1 MAPPQKVKP
10 TPKGARY
17 QHSESL
23 LRDVVEN
30 AGVGIA
36 LVATDG
42 RMTYVNRA
50 FGEMF
55 GYAPEECIGLRRQ
68 DIIRSTPADN
78 TDELVENPASGD
90 AERYRAER
98 QYLRRDGGWFWGL
111 TSVLALR
118 AGDSG
123 AGPKFMVQIADI
135 DRQKQA
141 EARWNFA
148 LEGAGQGVW
157 DRDFRTNSMF
167 YSRTWRLMRGL
178 GPDEEIDGSDTE
190 WMKRVH
196 PEDLPRIKES
206 SRLQVSGESGVN
218 FHEYRELRRDGQ
230 WMWIASRGRT
240 IEWMQDGTPARI
252 IGTDTDI
259 TSLKK
264 VEAELAEEKERLS
277 VTLKSIGDGVI
288 STDRMGNIT
297 FMNPVAEHLT
307 GWQAA
312 DVIGKRVEEIFRLVG
327 EATGAAGAA
336 AVGECLQQLKN
347 VFLEED
353 MLMLSRTGQRRNL
366 RGSAAPVRMP
376 DGSVLGAVLVFQD
389 VTEARQLQREL
400 AYAARHDSLTG
411 LVNRAAFEK
420 ALSEICAEAHRGQRE
435 HALCFIDLD
444 RFKAVNDAAG
454 HAAGDELLRQ
464 VTNTIRR
471 AIRGRDLAGRLGGDE
486 FAVLL
491 VDCSLADA
499 AKIVEQILA
508 AITATRFVWE
518 GQVHTVGASA
528 GITAITASSTGVAEL
543 MRQADAACYMA
554 KAAGR
559 NRLQIHGP
567 APAVAAEAKS
577 A

>member
-1 MAPPQKVKP
+1 MAPPTKVKP
-10 TPKGARY
+10 TPKGAGY
-17 QHSESL
+17 HPSESL
-23 LRDVVEN
+23 LRDVVQN
-30 AGVGIA
+30 AAVGIA
-36 LVATDG
+36 LVSGDD
-42 RMTYVNRA
+42 RITYVNRT

-55 GYAPEECIGLRRQ
+55 GCEPEECFGVRRE
-68 DIIRSTPADN
+68 DIIRSTLAESAAEPPEN
-78 TDELVENPASGD
+78 LVSGD
-90 AERYRAER
+90 ARRHQTER
-98 QYLRRDGGWFWGL
+98 QYLRRDGSRFWGL
-111 TSVLALR
+111 ASMSALR
-118 AGDSG
+118 TEDLDG
-123 AGPKFMVQIADI
+123 GPKFIVQIVDV

-157 DRDFRTNSMF
+157 DRDFRTGSMF

-196 PEDLPRIKES
+196 PEDLPRIREA

-218 FHEYRELRRDGQ
+218 FLEYRERRRDGR

-240 IEWMQDGTPARI
+240 IEWMEDGTPARI

-288 STDRMGNIT
+288 STDRWGKIT

-312 DVIGKRVEEIFRLVG
+312 DVVGKGVEEVFRLVG
-327 EATGAAGAA
+327 ESTGTAGAA
-336 AVGECLQQLKN
+336 PVAQCLQQLKN

-353 MLMLSRTGQRRNL
+353 MLMLSRTGERRNL

-411 LVNRAAFEK
+411 LLNRAAFEK
-420 ALSEICAEAHRGQRE
+420 ALSEVCAEAARGERE

-454 HAAGDELLRQ
+454 HAAGDDLLRQ

-471 AIRGRDLAGRLGGDE
+471 AVRGRDLAGRLGGDE

-491 VDCSLADA
+491 VDCPLADA
-499 AKIVEQILA
+499 GKIAEQILA
-508 AITATRFVWE
+508 AIAATRFVWE
-518 GQVHTVGASA
+518 GHVHTVGASA
-528 GITAITASSTGVAEL
+528 GITAVTASSTSVAEL
-543 MRQADAACYMA
+543 MREADAACYAA

-559 NRLQIHGP
+559 NRVEIHRP
-567 APAVAAEAKS
+567 DLRMATEAKS

>member
-1 MAPPQKVKP
+1 
-10 TPKGARY
+10 
-17 QHSESL
+17 
-23 LRDVVEN
+23 
-30 AGVGIA
+30 
-36 LVATDG
+36 
-42 RMTYVNRA
+42 
-50 FGEMF
+50 
-55 GYAPEECIGLRRQ
+55 
-68 DIIRSTPADN
+68 
-78 TDELVENPASGD
+78 
-90 AERYRAER
+90 
-98 QYLRRDGGWFWGL
+98 
-111 TSVLALR
+111 
-118 AGDSG
+118 
-123 AGPKFMVQIADI
+123 
-135 DRQKQA
+135 
-141 EARWNFA
+141 
-148 LEGAGQGVW
+148 
-157 DRDFRTNSMF
+157 MF

-196 PEDLPRIKES
+196 PEDLPRIREA

-218 FHEYRELRRDGQ
+218 FLEYRERRRDGR

-240 IEWMQDGTPARI
+240 IEWMEDGTPARI

-288 STDRMGNIT
+288 STDRWGKIT

-312 DVIGKRVEEIFRLVG
+312 DVVGKGVEEVFRLVG
-327 EATGAAGAA
+327 ESTGTAGAA
-336 AVGECLQQLKN
+336 PVAQCLQQLKN

-353 MLMLSRTGQRRNL
+353 MLMLSRTGERRNL

-411 LVNRAAFEK
+411 LLNRAAFEK
-420 ALSEICAEAHRGQRE
+420 ALSEVCAEAARGERE

-454 HAAGDELLRQ
+454 HAAGDDLLRQ

-471 AIRGRDLAGRLGGDE
+471 AVRGRDLAGRLGGDE

-491 VDCSLADA
+491 VDCPLADA
-499 AKIVEQILA
+499 GKIAEQILA
-508 AITATRFVWE
+508 AIAATRFVWE
-518 GQVHTVGASA
+518 GHVHTVGASA
-528 GITAITASSTGVAEL
+528 GITAVTASSTSVAEL
-543 MRQADAACYMA
+543 MREADAACYAA

-559 NRLQIHGP
+559 NRVEIHRP
-567 APAVAAEAKS
+567 DLRMATEAKS